1 MFEFM
6 VIVAAILVAQG
17 ITIVAMYAAV
27 CSPRFAKWYAK
38 KAMKVGKVVG
48 EEVEKAFSENEL

>member
-6 VIVAAILVAQG
+6 VIVAAILAAQG
-17 ITIVAMYAAV
+17 ITIVAFYAML
-27 CSPRFAKWYAK
+27 CSPRFMKWYAK
-38 KAMKVGKVVG
+38 KAMEIGKTVE

>member
-6 VIVAAILVAQG
+6 VILAAILVAQG
-17 ITIVAMYAAV
+17 ITIVAMYALV

-38 KAMKVGKVVG
+38 KTMQIGKVVG
-48 EEVEKAFSENEL
+48 EEVEKAFLGDEL